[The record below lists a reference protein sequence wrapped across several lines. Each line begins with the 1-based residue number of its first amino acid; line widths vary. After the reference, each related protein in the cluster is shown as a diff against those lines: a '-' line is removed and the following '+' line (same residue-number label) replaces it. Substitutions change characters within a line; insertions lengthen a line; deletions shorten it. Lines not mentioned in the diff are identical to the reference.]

1 MKVRTKV
8 RSGTAPSLLQ
18 PLTPR
23 PQRPALNRPDEA
35 VSTGSGGLDGW
46 IETGF

>member
-1 MKVRTKV
+1 MKVRSKV

-23 PQRPALNRPDEA
+23 PQRLALNHPGGA
-35 VSTGSGGLDGW
+35 VSAGSDGLDGW